1 MLLGALPVINAH
13 LCVLPENDRGTGDSS
28 ILSAPHTIL
37 ITLLGVIPARWEE
50 P

>member
-13 LCVLPENDRGTGDSS
+13 LRVLSENDRGTGDSC
-28 ILSAPHTIL
+28 ILSGPHTIL
-37 ITLLGVIPARWEE
+37 ITLLGEIPARWGR